1 MPDTYTQANQIKQLV
16 ESAQHIVVLQADNP
30 DADSVGSALAL
41 EQILHE
47 LGKEPSLY
55 CGIDIP
61 TYLRYLTGWD
71 RVDNQLPPKFDLSI
85 IVDASTLSLF
95 EKLIQSGAQGW
106 ISSKPCIVLDH
117 HGKVSNLIP
126 FATVTI
132 NDATASSTGELIYR
146 LSEQLAWPLGTLAQ
160 EFIMTAIL
168 GDTQGLSNSL
178 ASANTYRIM
187 ADMIENKVDRTKL
200 EESRR
205 EYNKMP
211 QSIFKYK
218 AQLINRTEFYADGR
232 LAIVSV
238 PQAEI
243 NEFSPLYNPAP
254 LIQAD
259 MLQTEGVGV
268 AVVLKHYSD
277 GKITAA
283 IRCNPLFP
291 IGADLADHFGG
302 GGHAY
307 ASGFKVQDERPF
319 DDIKSE
325 CIRTATE
332 LMDRTVKP

>member
-1 MPDTYTQANQIKQLV
+1 MADTYKQADQIKQLV
-16 ESAQHIVVLQADNP
+16 DSAQHIVILQADNP

-41 EQILHE
+41 EQIFHE
-47 LGKEPSLY
+47 LGKDPSLY
-55 CGIDIP
+55 CGIDMP
-61 TYLRYLTGWD
+61 SYLKYLAGWD
-71 RVDNQLPPKFDLSI
+71 RVDNQLPPKFDLSV

-95 EKLIQSGAQGW
+95 EKLIHSGAQGW

-117 HGKVSNLIP
+117 HGKVSNLVP

-132 NDATASSTGELIYR
+132 NDATVSSTGELLYR
-146 LSEQLAWPLGTLAQ
+146 LSKQLAWPLSTLAQ

-178 ASANTYRIM
+178 ASADTYRIM
-187 ADMIENKVDRTKL
+187 AEMIENKVDRTKL

-211 QSIFKYK
+211 QNIFKYK

-259 MLQTEGVGV
+259 MLQTEAVGV
-268 AVVLKHYSD
+268 AIVLKHYTD

-283 IRCNPLFP
+283 IRCNPMFP
-291 IGADLADHFGG
+291 VGADLADHFGG

-307 ASGFKVQDERPF
+307 ASGFKVQDGRPY
-319 DDIKSE
+319 DVIKSE

-332 LMDRTVKP
+332 LMDRPDKP

>member
-1 MPDTYTQANQIKQLV
+1 MADTYEQADQIKQLV
-16 ESAQHIVVLQADNP
+16 DSAQHIVILQADNP

-41 EQILHE
+41 EQIFHG
-47 LGKEPSLY
+47 LGKDPSLY
-55 CGIDIP
+55 CGIDMP
-61 TYLRYLTGWD
+61 SYLKYLAGWD

-95 EKLIQSGAQGW
+95 EKLIHSGAQGW

-117 HGKVSNLIP
+117 HGKVSNLVP

-132 NDATASSTGELIYR
+132 NDATVSSTGELLYR
-146 LSEQLAWPLGTLAQ
+146 LSKQLAWPLSTLAQ

-178 ASANTYRIM
+178 ASADTYRIM
-187 ADMIENKVDRTKL
+187 AEMIENKVDRTKL

-259 MLQTEGVGV
+259 MLQTEDVGV
-268 AVVLKHYSD
+268 AIVLKHYAD

-291 IGADLADHFGG
+291 VGGDLADHFGG

-307 ASGFKVQDERPF
+307 ASGFKVQDGRPF
-319 DDIKSE
+319 DAIKSE

-332 LMDRTVKP
+332 LIDRLDKL

>member
-1 MPDTYTQANQIKQLV
+1 
-16 ESAQHIVVLQADNP
+16 
-30 DADSVGSALAL
+30 
-41 EQILHE
+41 
-47 LGKEPSLY
+47 
-55 CGIDIP
+55 
-61 TYLRYLTGWD
+61 
-71 RVDNQLPPKFDLSI
+71 
-85 IVDASTLSLF
+85 
-95 EKLIQSGAQGW
+95 
-106 ISSKPCIVLDH
+106 
-117 HGKVSNLIP
+117 
-126 FATVTI
+126 
-132 NDATASSTGELIYR
+132 
-146 LSEQLAWPLGTLAQ
+146 
-160 EFIMTAIL
+160 
-168 GDTQGLSNSL
+168 
-178 ASANTYRIM
+178 M

-238 PQAEI
+238 PQADI